1 MNVEV
6 IIVLVALVGM
16 LAALIMDKM
25 RPGMILFSV
34 VVLFLCTG
42 IRQSGALTQVI
53 KKLLPQEKTSVF
65 KAQIRMLPSI
75 AFISAF
81 LNNTPVVVIFA
92 PIIKRWASSVKL
104 PATYFLIPLSYVT
117 ILGGICTL
125 IGTSTNLVVHSM
137 IQEAGL
143 KGFSMFELGKV
154 GVFIAIAGI
163 IYLFLFSS
171 KLLPSDRPETSG
183 NEEEEQNST
192 LHLVE
197 AVIGPRFPGINK
209 RVGDFNFKRHYGAEI
224 KELRRSGHTYT
235 DLGNIRF
242 REGDTLVV
250 LTDDSFIRT
259 WGESSVFL
267 MLANGKDYEP
277 AGKKKRWF
285 ALILLLILN
294 IIPPQLLMNLLEN
307 SIDYS
312 REIGLIKVVVES
324 KGSEFTCKI
333 ADAGIGISETDL
345 PHVWDRFF
353 RGDPLGAGEG
363 HFGLGLSVVK
373 WIAEVHD
380 GWVDAE
386 SILGSGSCFTVGMP
400 CEPKPEAEV
409 EEVSEEEKTVDAL
422 LEGING
428 TDETEEEKDADLTTE
443 AEGAVETDAT
453 TEEAETEGI
462 TEINTATETEAV
474 TENRDSSEESDT
486 LGETIAMPVITEDAE
501 EQSSENFVP
510 DAEKDETDVKSENSF
525 RKIKICLSKIKSF
538 LEEEDDE
545 EDDEEDSDE
554 DEEASNECEVIPFKS
569 KEDSDE
575 K

>member
-34 VVLFLCTG
+34 VVLFLCTGILSPKEMLEGFSNKGMITVAMLFLVSEG

-81 LNNTPVVVIFA
+81 LNNTPIVVIFA

-117 ILGGICTL
+117 ILGGICTM

-143 KGFSMFELGKV
+143 KGFSLFELGKV

-250 LTDDSFIRT
+250 LADDSFIRT

-285 ALILLLILN
+285 ALILLLIMIIGATIGELPAIQRLLPEGIKLDMFFFVSITTVIMAWTKIFPPQKYTKYISWDILITIACAFAISKAMENSGVADLLASYIIGLSHSHGPYVLLAAMFIITNIFTELITNNAAAALSFPLALSISQQLGVSPMPFFVVICMAASASFSTPIGYQTNLIVQGIGNYKFTDFVRIGLPLN
-294 IIPPQLLMNLLEN
+294 IITF
-307 SIDYS
+307 
-312 REIGLIKVVVES
+312 LI
-324 KGSEFTCKI
+324 
-333 ADAGIGISETDL
+333 
-345 PHVWDRFF
+345 
-353 RGDPLGAGEG
+353 
-363 HFGLGLSVVK
+363 SV
-373 WIAEVHD
+373 
-380 GWVDAE
+380 
-386 SILGSGSCFTVGMP
+386 F
-400 CEPKPEAEV
+400 
-409 EEVSEEEKTVDAL
+409 
-422 LEGING
+422 
-428 TDETEEEKDADLTTE
+428 
-443 AEGAVETDAT
+443 
-453 TEEAETEGI
+453 
-462 TEINTATETEAV
+462 
-474 TENRDSSEESDT
+474 
-486 LGETIAMPVITEDAE
+486 
-501 EQSSENFVP
+501 
-510 DAEKDETDVKSENSF
+510 
-525 RKIKICLSKIKSF
+525 
-538 LEEEDDE
+538 
-545 EDDEEDSDE
+545 
-554 DEEASNECEVIPFKS
+554 VIPQIWSF
-569 KEDSDE
+569 
-575 K
+575 

>member
-34 VVLFLCTG
+34 VVLFLCTGILSPKEMLEGFSNKGMITVAMLFLVSEG

-81 LNNTPVVVIFA
+81 LNNTPIVVIFA

-143 KGFSMFELGKV
+143 KGFSLFELGKV

-250 LTDDSFIRT
+250 LADDSFIRT

-285 ALILLLILN
+285 ALILLLIMIIGATIGELPAIQRLLPEGIKLDMFFFVSITIVIMAWTKIFPPQKYTKYISWDILITIACAFAISKAMENSGVADLLASYIIGLSHSHGPYVLLAAMFIITNIFTELITNNAAAALSFPLALSISQQLGVSPMPFFVVICMAASASFSTPIGYQTNLIVQGIGNYKFTDFVRIGLPLN
-294 IIPPQLLMNLLEN
+294 IITF
-307 SIDYS
+307 
-312 REIGLIKVVVES
+312 LI
-324 KGSEFTCKI
+324 
-333 ADAGIGISETDL
+333 
-345 PHVWDRFF
+345 
-353 RGDPLGAGEG
+353 
-363 HFGLGLSVVK
+363 SV
-373 WIAEVHD
+373 
-380 GWVDAE
+380 
-386 SILGSGSCFTVGMP
+386 F
-400 CEPKPEAEV
+400 
-409 EEVSEEEKTVDAL
+409 
-422 LEGING
+422 
-428 TDETEEEKDADLTTE
+428 
-443 AEGAVETDAT
+443 
-453 TEEAETEGI
+453 
-462 TEINTATETEAV
+462 
-474 TENRDSSEESDT
+474 
-486 LGETIAMPVITEDAE
+486 
-501 EQSSENFVP
+501 
-510 DAEKDETDVKSENSF
+510 
-525 RKIKICLSKIKSF
+525 
-538 LEEEDDE
+538 
-545 EDDEEDSDE
+545 
-554 DEEASNECEVIPFKS
+554 VIPQIWSF
-569 KEDSDE
+569 
-575 K
+575 

>member
-34 VVLFLCTG
+34 VVLFLCTGILSPKEMLEGFSNKGMITVAMLFLVSEG

-209 RVGDFNFKRHYGAEI
+209 RVGDFNFNRHYGAAI

-285 ALILLLILN
+285 ALILLLIMIIGATIGELPAIQRLLPEGIKLDMFFFVSITTVIMAWTKIFPPQKYTKYISWDILITIACAFAISKAMENSGVADLLASYIIGLSHSHGPYVLLAAMFIITNIFTELITNNAAAALSFPLALSISQQLGVSPMPFFVVICMAASASFSTPIGYQTNLIVQGIGNYKFTDFVRIGLPLN
-294 IIPPQLLMNLLEN
+294 IITF
-307 SIDYS
+307 
-312 REIGLIKVVVES
+312 LI
-324 KGSEFTCKI
+324 
-333 ADAGIGISETDL
+333 
-345 PHVWDRFF
+345 
-353 RGDPLGAGEG
+353 
-363 HFGLGLSVVK
+363 SV
-373 WIAEVHD
+373 
-380 GWVDAE
+380 
-386 SILGSGSCFTVGMP
+386 F
-400 CEPKPEAEV
+400 
-409 EEVSEEEKTVDAL
+409 
-422 LEGING
+422 
-428 TDETEEEKDADLTTE
+428 
-443 AEGAVETDAT
+443 
-453 TEEAETEGI
+453 
-462 TEINTATETEAV
+462 
-474 TENRDSSEESDT
+474 
-486 LGETIAMPVITEDAE
+486 
-501 EQSSENFVP
+501 
-510 DAEKDETDVKSENSF
+510 
-525 RKIKICLSKIKSF
+525 
-538 LEEEDDE
+538 
-545 EDDEEDSDE
+545 
-554 DEEASNECEVIPFKS
+554 VIPQIWSF
-569 KEDSDE
+569 
-575 K
+575 

>member
-34 VVLFLCTG
+34 VVLFLCTGILSPKEMLEGFSNKGMITVAMLFLVSEG

-81 LNNTPVVVIFA
+81 LNNTPIVVIFA

-143 KGFSMFELGKV
+143 KGFPLFELGKV

-250 LTDDSFIRT
+250 LADDSFIRT

-285 ALILLLILN
+285 ALILLLIMIIGATIGELPAIQRLLPEGIKLDMFFFVSITTVIMAWTKIFPPQKYTKYISWDILITIACAFAISKAMENSGVADLLASYIIGLSHSHGPYVLLAAMFIITNIFTELITNNAAAALSFPLALSISQQLGVSPMPFFVVICMAASASFSTPIGYQTNLIVQGIGNYKFTDFVRIGLPLN
-294 IIPPQLLMNLLEN
+294 IITF
-307 SIDYS
+307 
-312 REIGLIKVVVES
+312 LI
-324 KGSEFTCKI
+324 
-333 ADAGIGISETDL
+333 
-345 PHVWDRFF
+345 
-353 RGDPLGAGEG
+353 
-363 HFGLGLSVVK
+363 SV
-373 WIAEVHD
+373 
-380 GWVDAE
+380 
-386 SILGSGSCFTVGMP
+386 F
-400 CEPKPEAEV
+400 
-409 EEVSEEEKTVDAL
+409 
-422 LEGING
+422 
-428 TDETEEEKDADLTTE
+428 
-443 AEGAVETDAT
+443 
-453 TEEAETEGI
+453 
-462 TEINTATETEAV
+462 
-474 TENRDSSEESDT
+474 
-486 LGETIAMPVITEDAE
+486 
-501 EQSSENFVP
+501 
-510 DAEKDETDVKSENSF
+510 
-525 RKIKICLSKIKSF
+525 
-538 LEEEDDE
+538 
-545 EDDEEDSDE
+545 
-554 DEEASNECEVIPFKS
+554 VIPQIWSF
-569 KEDSDE
+569 
-575 K
+575 

>member
-34 VVLFLCTG
+34 VVLFLCTGILSPKEMLEGFSNKGMITVAMLFLVSEG

-209 RVGDFNFKRHYGAEI
+209 RVGDFNFKRHYGAAI

-285 ALILLLILN
+285 ALILLLIMIIGATIGELPAIQRLLPEGIKLDMFFFVSITTVIMAWTKIFPPQKYTKYISWDILITIACALAISKAMENSGVADLLASYIIGLSHSHGPYVLLAAMFIITNIFTELITNNAAAALSFPLALSISQQLGVSPMPFFVVICMAASASFSTPIGYQTNLIVQGIGNYKFTDFVRIGLPLN
-294 IIPPQLLMNLLEN
+294 IITF
-307 SIDYS
+307 
-312 REIGLIKVVVES
+312 LI
-324 KGSEFTCKI
+324 
-333 ADAGIGISETDL
+333 
-345 PHVWDRFF
+345 
-353 RGDPLGAGEG
+353 
-363 HFGLGLSVVK
+363 SV
-373 WIAEVHD
+373 
-380 GWVDAE
+380 
-386 SILGSGSCFTVGMP
+386 F
-400 CEPKPEAEV
+400 
-409 EEVSEEEKTVDAL
+409 
-422 LEGING
+422 
-428 TDETEEEKDADLTTE
+428 
-443 AEGAVETDAT
+443 
-453 TEEAETEGI
+453 
-462 TEINTATETEAV
+462 
-474 TENRDSSEESDT
+474 
-486 LGETIAMPVITEDAE
+486 
-501 EQSSENFVP
+501 
-510 DAEKDETDVKSENSF
+510 
-525 RKIKICLSKIKSF
+525 
-538 LEEEDDE
+538 
-545 EDDEEDSDE
+545 
-554 DEEASNECEVIPFKS
+554 VIPQIWSF
-569 KEDSDE
+569 
-575 K
+575 

>member
-34 VVLFLCTG
+34 VVLFLCTGILSPKEMLEGFSNKGMITVAMLFLVSEG

-104 PATYFLIPLSYVT
+104 PATYFLIPLSYVS

-209 RVGDFNFKRHYGAEI
+209 RVGDFNFKRHYGAAI

-285 ALILLLILN
+285 ALILLLIMIIGATIGELPAIQRLLPEGIKLDMFFFVSITTVIMAWTKIFPPQKYTKYISWDILITIACAFAISKAMENSGVADLLASYIIGLSHSHGPYVLLAAMFIITNIFTELITNNAAAALSFPLALSISQQLGVSPMPFFVVICMAASASFSTPIGYQTNLIVQGIGNYKFTDFVRIGLPLN
-294 IIPPQLLMNLLEN
+294 IITF
-307 SIDYS
+307 
-312 REIGLIKVVVES
+312 LI
-324 KGSEFTCKI
+324 
-333 ADAGIGISETDL
+333 
-345 PHVWDRFF
+345 
-353 RGDPLGAGEG
+353 
-363 HFGLGLSVVK
+363 SV
-373 WIAEVHD
+373 
-380 GWVDAE
+380 
-386 SILGSGSCFTVGMP
+386 F
-400 CEPKPEAEV
+400 
-409 EEVSEEEKTVDAL
+409 
-422 LEGING
+422 
-428 TDETEEEKDADLTTE
+428 
-443 AEGAVETDAT
+443 
-453 TEEAETEGI
+453 
-462 TEINTATETEAV
+462 
-474 TENRDSSEESDT
+474 
-486 LGETIAMPVITEDAE
+486 
-501 EQSSENFVP
+501 
-510 DAEKDETDVKSENSF
+510 
-525 RKIKICLSKIKSF
+525 
-538 LEEEDDE
+538 
-545 EDDEEDSDE
+545 
-554 DEEASNECEVIPFKS
+554 VIPQIWSF
-569 KEDSDE
+569 
-575 K
+575 

>member
-34 VVLFLCTG
+34 VVLFLCTGILSPKEMLEGFSNKGMITVAMLFLVSEG

-209 RVGDFNFKRHYGAEI
+209 RVGDFNFKRHYGAAI

-285 ALILLLILN
+285 ALILLLIMIIGATIGELPAIQRLLPEGIKLDMFFFVSITTVIMAWTKIFPPQKYTKYISWDILITIACAFAISKAMENSGVADLLASYIIGLSHSHGPYVLLAAMFIITNIFTELITNNAAAALSFPLALSISQQLGVSPMPFFVVICMAASASFSTPIGYQTNLIVQGIGNYMFTDFVRIGLPLN
-294 IIPPQLLMNLLEN
+294 IITF
-307 SIDYS
+307 
-312 REIGLIKVVVES
+312 LI
-324 KGSEFTCKI
+324 
-333 ADAGIGISETDL
+333 
-345 PHVWDRFF
+345 
-353 RGDPLGAGEG
+353 
-363 HFGLGLSVVK
+363 SV
-373 WIAEVHD
+373 
-380 GWVDAE
+380 
-386 SILGSGSCFTVGMP
+386 F
-400 CEPKPEAEV
+400 
-409 EEVSEEEKTVDAL
+409 
-422 LEGING
+422 
-428 TDETEEEKDADLTTE
+428 
-443 AEGAVETDAT
+443 
-453 TEEAETEGI
+453 
-462 TEINTATETEAV
+462 
-474 TENRDSSEESDT
+474 
-486 LGETIAMPVITEDAE
+486 
-501 EQSSENFVP
+501 
-510 DAEKDETDVKSENSF
+510 
-525 RKIKICLSKIKSF
+525 
-538 LEEEDDE
+538 
-545 EDDEEDSDE
+545 
-554 DEEASNECEVIPFKS
+554 VIPQIWSF
-569 KEDSDE
+569 
-575 K
+575 

>member
-42 IRQSGALTQVI
+42 ILSPKEMLEGFSNKGMITVAMLFLVSEGIRQSGALTQVI
-53 KKLLPQEKTSVF
+53 KKLLPQEKTSIF

-285 ALILLLILN
+285 ALILLLIMIIGATIGELPAIQRLLPEGIKLDMFFFVSITTVIMAWTKIFPPQKYTKYISWDILITIACAFAISKAMENSGVADLLASYIIGLSHSHGPYVLLATMFIITNIFTELITNNAAAALSFPLALSISQQLGVSPMPFFVVICMAASASFSTPIGYQTNLIVQGIGNYKFTDFVRIGLPLN
-294 IIPPQLLMNLLEN
+294 IITF
-307 SIDYS
+307 
-312 REIGLIKVVVES
+312 LI
-324 KGSEFTCKI
+324 
-333 ADAGIGISETDL
+333 
-345 PHVWDRFF
+345 
-353 RGDPLGAGEG
+353 
-363 HFGLGLSVVK
+363 SV
-373 WIAEVHD
+373 
-380 GWVDAE
+380 
-386 SILGSGSCFTVGMP
+386 F
-400 CEPKPEAEV
+400 
-409 EEVSEEEKTVDAL
+409 
-422 LEGING
+422 
-428 TDETEEEKDADLTTE
+428 
-443 AEGAVETDAT
+443 
-453 TEEAETEGI
+453 
-462 TEINTATETEAV
+462 
-474 TENRDSSEESDT
+474 
-486 LGETIAMPVITEDAE
+486 
-501 EQSSENFVP
+501 
-510 DAEKDETDVKSENSF
+510 
-525 RKIKICLSKIKSF
+525 
-538 LEEEDDE
+538 
-545 EDDEEDSDE
+545 
-554 DEEASNECEVIPFKS
+554 VIPQIWSF
-569 KEDSDE
+569 
-575 K
+575 

>member
-34 VVLFLCTG
+34 VVLFLCTGILSPKEMLEGFSNKGMITVAMLFLVSEG

-250 LTDDSFIRT
+250 LADDSFIRT

-285 ALILLLILN
+285 ALILLLIM
-294 IIPPQLLMNLLEN
+294 IIGATIGELPAIQRLLPEGIKLDMFFFVSITTVIMAWTKIFPPQKYTKYISWDILITIACAFAISKAMEN
-307 SIDYS
+307 SGVADLLASYI
-312 REIGLIKVVVES
+312 IGLSHSHGPYVLLAAMFIITNIFTELITNNAAAALSFPLALSISQQLGVSPMPFFVVICMAAS
-324 KGSEFTCKI
+324 ASFSTP
-333 ADAGIGISETDL
+333 IGYQTNLI
-345 PHVWDRFF
+345 V
-353 RGDPLGAGEG
+353 
-363 HFGLGLSVVK
+363 
-373 WIAEVHD
+373 
-380 GWVDAE
+380 
-386 SILGSGSCFTVGMP
+386 
-400 CEPKPEAEV
+400 
-409 EEVSEEEKTVDAL
+409 
-422 LEGING
+422 
-428 TDETEEEKDADLTTE
+428 
-443 AEGAVETDAT
+443 
-453 TEEAETEGI
+453 
-462 TEINTATETEAV
+462 
-474 TENRDSSEESDT
+474 
-486 LGETIAMPVITEDAE
+486 
-501 EQSSENFVP
+501 
-510 DAEKDETDVKSENSF
+510 
-525 RKIKICLSKIKSF
+525 
-538 LEEEDDE
+538 
-545 EDDEEDSDE
+545 
-554 DEEASNECEVIPFKS
+554 
-569 KEDSDE
+569 
-575 K
+575 

>member
-6 IIVLVALVGM
+6 IIVLIALVGM

-34 VVLFLCTG
+34 VVLFLCTGILSPKEMLEGFSNKGMITVAMLFLVSEG

-81 LNNTPVVVIFA
+81 LNNTPIVVIFA

-143 KGFSMFELGKV
+143 KGFSLFELGKV

-250 LTDDSFIRT
+250 LADDSFIRT

-285 ALILLLILN
+285 ALILLLIMIIGATIGELPAIQRLLPEGIKLDMFFFVSITTVIMAWTKIFPPQKYTKYISWDILITIACAFAISKAMENSGVADLLASYIIGLSHSHGPYVLLAAMFIITNIFTELITNNAAAALSFPLALSISQQLGVSPMPFFVVICMAASASFSTPIGYQTNLIVQGIGNYKFTDFVRIGLPLN
-294 IIPPQLLMNLLEN
+294 IITF
-307 SIDYS
+307 
-312 REIGLIKVVVES
+312 LI
-324 KGSEFTCKI
+324 
-333 ADAGIGISETDL
+333 
-345 PHVWDRFF
+345 
-353 RGDPLGAGEG
+353 
-363 HFGLGLSVVK
+363 SV
-373 WIAEVHD
+373 
-380 GWVDAE
+380 
-386 SILGSGSCFTVGMP
+386 F
-400 CEPKPEAEV
+400 
-409 EEVSEEEKTVDAL
+409 
-422 LEGING
+422 
-428 TDETEEEKDADLTTE
+428 
-443 AEGAVETDAT
+443 
-453 TEEAETEGI
+453 
-462 TEINTATETEAV
+462 
-474 TENRDSSEESDT
+474 
-486 LGETIAMPVITEDAE
+486 
-501 EQSSENFVP
+501 
-510 DAEKDETDVKSENSF
+510 
-525 RKIKICLSKIKSF
+525 
-538 LEEEDDE
+538 
-545 EDDEEDSDE
+545 
-554 DEEASNECEVIPFKS
+554 VIPQIWSF
-569 KEDSDE
+569 
-575 K
+575 

>member
-34 VVLFLCTG
+34 VVLFLCTGILSPKEMLEGFSNKGMITVAMLFLVSEG

-209 RVGDFNFKRHYGAEI
+209 RVGDFNFKRHYGAAI

-285 ALILLLILN
+285 ALILLLIMIIGAAIGELPAIQRLLPEGIKLDMFFFVSITTVIMAWTKIFPPQKYTKYISWDILITIACAFAISKAMENSGVADLLASYIIGLSHSHGPYVLLAAMFIITNIFTELITNNAAAALSFPLALSISQQLGVSPMPFFVVICMAASASFSTPIGYQTNLIVQGIGNYKFTDFVRIGLPLN
-294 IIPPQLLMNLLEN
+294 IITF
-307 SIDYS
+307 
-312 REIGLIKVVVES
+312 LI
-324 KGSEFTCKI
+324 
-333 ADAGIGISETDL
+333 
-345 PHVWDRFF
+345 
-353 RGDPLGAGEG
+353 
-363 HFGLGLSVVK
+363 SV
-373 WIAEVHD
+373 
-380 GWVDAE
+380 
-386 SILGSGSCFTVGMP
+386 F
-400 CEPKPEAEV
+400 
-409 EEVSEEEKTVDAL
+409 
-422 LEGING
+422 
-428 TDETEEEKDADLTTE
+428 
-443 AEGAVETDAT
+443 
-453 TEEAETEGI
+453 
-462 TEINTATETEAV
+462 
-474 TENRDSSEESDT
+474 
-486 LGETIAMPVITEDAE
+486 
-501 EQSSENFVP
+501 
-510 DAEKDETDVKSENSF
+510 
-525 RKIKICLSKIKSF
+525 
-538 LEEEDDE
+538 
-545 EDDEEDSDE
+545 
-554 DEEASNECEVIPFKS
+554 VIPQIWSF
-569 KEDSDE
+569 
-575 K
+575 

>member
-34 VVLFLCTG
+34 VVLFLCTGILSPKEMLEGFSNKGMITVAMLFLVSEG

-209 RVGDFNFKRHYGAEI
+209 RVGDFNFKRHYGAAI

-285 ALILLLILN
+285 ALILLLIMIIGATIGELPAIHRLLPEGIKLDMFFFVSITTVIMAWTKIFPPQKYTKYISWDILITIACAFAISKAMENSGVADLLASYIIGLSHSHGPYVLLAAMFIITNIFTELITNNAAAALSFPLALSISQQLGVSPMPFFVVICMAASASFSTPIGYQTNLIVQGIGNYKFTDFVRIGLPLN
-294 IIPPQLLMNLLEN
+294 IITF
-307 SIDYS
+307 
-312 REIGLIKVVVES
+312 LI
-324 KGSEFTCKI
+324 
-333 ADAGIGISETDL
+333 
-345 PHVWDRFF
+345 
-353 RGDPLGAGEG
+353 
-363 HFGLGLSVVK
+363 SV
-373 WIAEVHD
+373 
-380 GWVDAE
+380 
-386 SILGSGSCFTVGMP
+386 F
-400 CEPKPEAEV
+400 
-409 EEVSEEEKTVDAL
+409 
-422 LEGING
+422 
-428 TDETEEEKDADLTTE
+428 
-443 AEGAVETDAT
+443 
-453 TEEAETEGI
+453 
-462 TEINTATETEAV
+462 
-474 TENRDSSEESDT
+474 
-486 LGETIAMPVITEDAE
+486 
-501 EQSSENFVP
+501 
-510 DAEKDETDVKSENSF
+510 
-525 RKIKICLSKIKSF
+525 
-538 LEEEDDE
+538 
-545 EDDEEDSDE
+545 
-554 DEEASNECEVIPFKS
+554 VIPQIWSF
-569 KEDSDE
+569 
-575 K
+575 